1 MLELSCAVS
10 SGEYH
15 TQIGLR
21 TRLVLPHSDYVLR
34 ELMSE
39 IQAMLCNP
47 ESAFSG
53 TEVAG
58 GSTCIRLLQAAAKPL
73 VCSALALEY
82 IISLC
87 PRPNFFPHTYL
98 VGVTVIKKTVDLSGQ
113 PALHSAA
120 LG

>member
-1 MLELSCAVS
+1 
-10 SGEYH
+10 
-15 TQIGLR
+15 
-21 TRLVLPHSDYVLR
+21 
-34 ELMSE
+34 
-39 IQAMLCNP
+39 MLCNP
-47 ESAFSG
+47 EFAFSG

-73 VCSALALEY
+73 VCSALAFKY

-120 LG
+120 LGWYESPSGASLAQFLLDCLGHIIFSLTLLPWARG